1 MTTEYIHRVSIAVP
15 EAHIADANQLAR
27 CLGESASD
35 DQTFTANNWQDADG
49 NLYAVCSTVAKP
61 IFAEMAGQP
70 LQAPD
75 HAPDHAP
82 DADLEAATRA
92 QALLVIEDRTSD
104 EPVTVKAS
112 PDHIAVILDNRLA
125 SAQEHIESMG
135 LFPVPQPEDYT

>member
-1 MTTEYIHRVSIAVP
+1 MTTQYAHTVTIAVP
-15 EAHIADANQLAR
+15 ETHIDDANQLAL

-35 DQTFTANNWQDADG
+35 DQTFTTTNWQDADG

-61 IFAEMAGQP
+61 VFAQKAGQP
-70 LQAPD
+70 LQAPSF
-75 HAPDHAP
+75 AP

-104 EPVTVKAS
+104 EPVPVQAS
-112 PDHIAVILDNRLA
+112 PEHIAVILDTRLA

-135 LFPVPQPEDYT
+135 LFPVTQPEESV